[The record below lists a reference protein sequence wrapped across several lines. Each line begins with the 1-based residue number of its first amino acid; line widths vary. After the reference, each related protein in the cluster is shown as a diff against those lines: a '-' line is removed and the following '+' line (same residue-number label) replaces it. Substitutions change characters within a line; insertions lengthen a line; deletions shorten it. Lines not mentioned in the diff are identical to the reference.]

1 MLNGPLSERIDSIIE
16 KLQVVVNPIKMKK
29 MKAKTSIFE
38 EFTLQS
44 EEKIEAWESTLFNC
58 PIPSRNPDP
67 WVH

>member
-16 KLQVVVNPIKMKK
+16 KLQVVNLIKMKK
-29 MKAKTSIFE
+29 MKSKKNIHE
-38 EFTLQS
+38 KFTLQS
-44 EEKIEAWESTLFNC
+44 EENIEAWESTQFNC